1 MLGSSLGFNELS
13 FFMLLCV
20 LDFRVSIR
28 WPIWL
33 GFKLPGQDHSPEYR
47 LALVLSLII
56 RSGVPGGSDGKESA
70 CSEGDPGSIPGSGR
84 CPGEGSGDP
93 LQCSCLEKPMDRG
106 AWWAT
111 VLGVTKSW
119 MCLSDWHFH
128 FHTIIGI
135 QEERKGRCLV
145 LCAFDSSVQS
155 LSRVWLW
162 PCGLKHSRPPCP
174 SSTLGV
180 YSDSCL
186 LSQWCHPNISS
197 SVVPFSCLQSF
208 PASGSF
214 PMSQL
219 FTSGG
224 QSIGVSAS
232 TSVLP
237 MNIQDLDNVNP
248 ILGSSVVCFELGLFM
263 CDVEG
268 SFLLL
273 LTCSGSCVTHRSC
286 EGGIPQMSSSYVSRY
301 PLLTKTLQDF
311 GRKWVYTLEQET
323 HTHSLIQV
331 FVLILIIWN
340 RFERKNVD
348 YS

>member
-1 MLGSSLGFNELS
+1 MAQTVKNLPAVRETQVRSLGREDALEKGVATHS
-13 FFMLLCV
+13 SV
-20 LDFRVSIR
+20 LAWR
-28 WPIWL
+28 
-33 GFKLPGQDHSPEYR
+33 SPWTE
-47 LALVLSLII
+47 
-56 RSGVPGGSDGKESA
+56 GPGG
-70 CSEGDPGSIPGSGR
+70 
-84 CPGEGSGDP
+84 
-93 LQCSCLEKPMDRG
+93 
-106 AWWAT
+106 AT

-119 MCLSDWHFH
+119 MRLCDWHFH
-128 FHTIIGI
+128 FHAIIGI
-135 QEERKGRCLV
+135 QGERKGRYLV
-145 LCAFDSSVQS
+145 LCGFDSSVQS
-155 LSRVWLW
+155 LSRVRLW
-162 PCGLKHSRPPCP
+162 PCGLKHTKPPCP

-180 YSDSCL
+180 YSDSCP
-186 LSQWCHPNISS
+186 LSWWCHPNISS

-219 FTSGG
+219 FASGG
-224 QSIGVSAS
+224 QCVGVSAS

-268 SFLLL
+268 SFLLMP
-273 LTCSGSCVTHRSC
+273 TCSGSCVTHRSC
-286 EGGIPQMSSSYVSRY
+286 EGGIPQTSSSYVSPY

-331 FVLILIIWN
+331 FVLISSSEIVL
-340 RFERKNVD
+340 REKM
-348 YS
+348 